1 MAATAEV
8 EVPGL
13 GKFIGVRYGNC
24 GTFNNG
30 LSMYIGHIDLER
42 MRAGGLGMAK
52 FADGNTSSGR
62 WADGKRHGHWLSRW
76 ARGTMVYAEYS
87 MGNWLHSAVEDTH
100 GNLTFDGQPCDATDA
115 LFLELKRGALDA
127 AVCPTFD
134 RAHRRLT
141 PARGLR
147 FAPQAQVTEAVRKIE
162 ARPSRKKSMH
172 ARTPRARTIRA
183 RCGGRAVHC
192 FLALLFL
199 FIPHALTCHSTNS
212 IVFAAQELPVRARV
226 RGQRT

>member
-1 MAATAEV
+1 MADEAEIEVSGHGTFVGFNLCGCGKFKHEYGGWYVGHFDAAT
-8 EVPGL
+8 
-13 GKFIGVRYGNC
+13 
-24 GTFNNG
+24 
-30 LSMYIGHIDLER
+30 
-42 MRAGGLGMAK
+42 MRAEGLGMVK
-52 FADGNTSSGR
+52 RDGRKYSGGFV
-62 WADGKRHGHWLSRW
+62 DGKEHGHWLTRHNSGYMEYIEYHNGLRRR
-76 ARGTMVYAEYS
+76 AGVEYRNGT
-87 MGNWLHSAVEDTH
+87 LI
-100 GNLTFDGQPCDATDA
+100 FDGQPGE
-115 LFLELKRGALDA
+115 FLELKRGALDA
-127 AVCPTFD
+127 AVCPAFY

-226 RGQRT
+226 RGQRA